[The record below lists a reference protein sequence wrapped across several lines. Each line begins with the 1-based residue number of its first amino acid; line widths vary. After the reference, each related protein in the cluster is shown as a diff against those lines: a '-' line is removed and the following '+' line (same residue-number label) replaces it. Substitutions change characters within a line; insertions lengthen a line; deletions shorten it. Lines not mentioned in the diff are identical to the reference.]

1 MKTSQHVIK
10 EIVERDRR
18 QMYAILHSMKTIG
31 KALDER
37 YDEMQNLTV
46 LFAKLEVPDV
56 FRTLSSGMT
65 ALEVKYYLGV
75 LVLQKFVPIH
85 ARLD

>member
-85 ARLD
+85 ARLV